1 MRKGRGSTGGGV
13 GIHTAQLMLTSTANG
28 ITLGPQPNI

>member
-1 MRKGRGSTGGGV
+1 MRKGRGSTGGV

-28 ITLGPQPNI
+28 ITLGPQQNI